1 MMPLRIR
8 RKGRPLEKLEIAT
21 ALQRR
26 KKSFQ
31 HDRTIRITLAS
42 GCDRFAAIAS
52 EFNGCDIKCGID
64 PASLAPSGCTTSLE
78 RQLAARRRAKLLGG
92 QSLPDMSH
100 SGCKV

>member
-8 RKGRPLEKLEIAT
+8 RKGRVLEKLEIAT

-42 GCDRFAAIAS
+42 GRDRFATIGS
-52 EFNGCDIKCGID
+52 EFNGCDIKRRIGFGAPRIVRLHGLAEMAACGLVDSKI
-64 PASLAPSGCTTSLE
+64 AS
-78 RQLAARRRAKLLGG
+78 
-92 QSLPDMSH
+92 
-100 SGCKV
+100 